1 MIRWLDRTTKNLE
14 PVSVLGKF
22 GGSEVMYKKVTKTER
37 VLQLQDA
44 NGDWVDVELATET
57 LDTSAL
63 QNVA

>member
-14 PVSVLGKF
+14 PTTVLGNF
-22 GGSEVMYKKVTKTER
+22 GTSEVMYKKVTKTER
-37 VLQLQDA
+37 VLQQQDA